1 MKKIQTKSLFEVCLK
16 ITDGSH
22 FSPLSSEGGYLMASS
37 KDMNENGWNY
47 SDIKQ
52 ISKND
57 YLKLVKSDCKP
68 RLNDV
73 LIIKDGNSYLQ
84 KVFAVKREE
93 DIVILSSIAILRP
106 DVSIVNP
113 FYLQYLLRTSY
124 IKDAAANFVTGAAIP
139 RVILSDFKKVK
150 IPYFPIATQQSIAS
164 ILSAY
169 DDLIEVNN
177 QRIKLLEETARE
189 LYKEWFVRMRF
200 PGYKNVKFVKG
211 VPEGWEVKKI
221 GDVCKVARG
230 SSPRPIVDTKYFEN
244 GTIPWVKIADAS
256 ASGKFLFETKEY
268 VNEFGAS
275 FSRLLKPGSL
285 IIATSGTL
293 GFCIFL
299 AIEACIHDGWMYT
312 TDYKYS
318 VTPEFLF
325 FVINDRTEYFNNLS
339 YGAAIQNINTD
350 ILRKAPF
357 LLPDK
362 DLLEKFQGIIVPIN
376 ENQKNLQQQN
386 TQLRQIRDRLL
397 PRLISGKLV
406 VITDSNIKHS
416 ETA

>member
-1 MKKIQTKSLFEVCLK
+1 MKREIPKLKDYCIKISSGGTPCRDTNEYFENGTIPWVKSKELKSNIILETEEKITLQGLKNSSTKLYPIDTVLLAMYGVNIGQVGYLGIEATINQAICGIITNKKILDPKYLYYYLTSIPSYFDSVSFGAAQQNINQDLIKNLK
-16 ITDGSH
+16 IEVPD
-22 FSPLSSEGGYLMASS
+22 
-37 KDMNENGWNY
+37 
-47 SDIKQ
+47 
-52 ISKND
+52 
-57 YLKLVKSDCKP
+57 
-68 RLNDV
+68 
-73 LIIKDGNSYLQ
+73 
-84 KVFAVKREE
+84 
-93 DIVILSSIAILRP
+93 ILS
-106 DVSIVNP
+106 
-113 FYLQYLLRTSY
+113 
-124 IKDAAANFVTGAAIP
+124 
-139 RVILSDFKKVK
+139 
-150 IPYFPIATQQSIAS
+150 QQRIAS

-169 DDLIEVNN
+169 DELIEVNN
-177 QRIKLLEETARE
+177 KRIKLLEETARE

-200 PGYKNVKFVKG
+200 PGYKQGKFVKG

-230 SSPRPIVDTKYFEN
+230 SSPRPIVDTRYFEN

-325 FVINDRTEYFNNLS
+325 FIINDRTEYFNNLS

-357 LLPDK
+357 ILPNK
-362 DLLEKFQGIIVPIN
+362 DILEKFQAMIVPIN
-376 ENQKNLQQQN
+376 EHQKNLQQQN

-397 PRLISGKLV
+397 PRLISGKLCA
-406 VITDSNIKHS
+406 TL
-416 ETA
+416 